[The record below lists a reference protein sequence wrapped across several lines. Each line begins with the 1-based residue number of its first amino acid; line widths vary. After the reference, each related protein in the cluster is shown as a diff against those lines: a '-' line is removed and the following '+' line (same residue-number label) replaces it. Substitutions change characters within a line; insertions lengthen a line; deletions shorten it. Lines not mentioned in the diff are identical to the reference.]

1 MHIKIHGNLT
11 TMAASLGVS
20 ELCCLL
26 GEKGLDSDVIEL
38 FRSNKIDGAVFLD
51 LNKEEL
57 KELGVV
63 ALGDRK
69 KIEKIRNLQPSS
81 LA

>member
-11 TMAASLGVS
+11 TMAALLGVS